1 MHMKKILAFLLFLLC
16 VPAYSAQVVN
26 VEYIHNAIAQK
37 WDITIPYNPELANP
51 RVAANMKYLLTVV
64 DVANEMLNGGK
75 WTDYGNGEYATMI
88 AADTVATDGAV
99 DNLVK
104 SIDWHFFIKTT
115 DDTTGFSLKIS
126 TKGTFYVN
134 WGDGT
139 IETINKQDVENI
151 TYSHTYA
158 ESGAYDISIAGRAT
172 AYSNVSKTAAISFAG
187 NKKLA
192 QISGSLGAIFPTIS
206 SKSQPR
212 FYQTF
217 SNCTMLEG
225 GIPENLF
232 NGVSGKP
239 ASTMFVGLFA
249 NCGKLTGSIPENLFA
264 GLSGAPSYQLFNN
277 TFLNCSGLTG
287 PIPGKL
293 FAGISGSPTEY
304 LFDSTFS
311 GCSGLSGEIP
321 ADLFRGVTGTPL
333 YAVFYRTFS
342 GCGGLTGAIPE
353 NLFSGIYGAP
363 SGGMFY
369 YTFFG
374 CKGLT
379 SIPEN
384 LFGDISGTAK
394 TAMFAGMFSGCTGL
408 QGESAK
414 INGRYLYNI
423 WPDAISTQVDDM
435 YYNATGLDDYN
446 CIPSSWGG
454 GGKNCLATDPT

>member
-1 MHMKKILAFLLFLLC
+1 MKKLILFLFVLLC
-16 VPAYSAQVVN
+16 GTAQSAQVVN
-26 VEYIHNAIAQK
+26 VEYIHNAIAEK
-37 WDITIPYNPELANP
+37 WGISVPYNPALKNP
-51 RVAANMKYLLTVV
+51 LVVANMKYLLTTIDVV
-64 DVANEMLNGGK
+64 NEIVNGK
-75 WTDYGNGEYATMI
+75 KTTDYGNSDFATLQ
-88 AADTVATDGAV
+88 AADTIATIQAIDTLVDGDV
-99 DNLVK
+99 EYK
-104 SIDWHFFIKTT
+104 FFITTT
-115 DDTTGFSLKIS
+115 DITDFSFRIS
-126 TKGTFYVN
+126 AQGTFFVD
-134 WGDGT
+134 WGDT
-139 IETINKQDVENI
+139 NVQVIQKPNTDNT
-151 TYSHTYA
+151 TYSHTY
-158 ESGAYDISIAGRAT
+158 DISGVYTIRIGGKAT
-172 AYSNVSKTAAISFAG
+172 GYSNVSKTAAISFAG

-192 QISGSLGAIFPTIS
+192 LISGSLGTIFPTIS

-217 SNCTMLEG
+217 SNCTMLG
-225 GIPENLF
+225 GKIPAKLF
-232 NGVSGKP
+232 DGISGKP

-264 GLSGAPSYQLFNN
+264 GLNGAPSYQLFNN

-287 PIPGKL
+287 QIPDKL

-321 ADLFRGVTGTPL
+321 ADLFRGISGTPL
-333 YAVFYRTFS
+333 YGVFYRTFS
-342 GCGGLTGAIPE
+342 GCSGLTGAIPE

-394 TAMFAGMFSGCTGL
+394 TAMFAGMFSGCAGL

-414 INGRYLYNI
+414 INGKYLYNI
-423 WPDAISTQVDDM
+423 WPDATSTQVDDM
-435 YYNATGLDDYN
+435 YYNATGLDDYAD
-446 CIPSSWGG
+446 IPSVW
-454 GGKNCLATDPT
+454 K